1 MTLGLLDGSLNS
13 KKMFCMTLFKSSP
26 WRDVHRTDT
35 LGPAWGLCMCV
46 LVMGI
51 VGNESFPGRTRVS
64 CEGILRGHPRVLRWR
79 SVDVGAPSEGC

>member
-1 MTLGLLDGSLNS
+1 MKMRTNGNSTFNLQQTGIETQLLSDVSGLFDGNLNS

-51 VGNESFPGRTRVS
+51 VGNKSFPG
-64 CEGILRGHPRVLRWR
+64 
-79 SVDVGAPSEGC
+79 

>member
-1 MTLGLLDGSLNS
+1 MKMRTNGNSTFNLQLTVIETQLLSDVLGLFDGSLNS

-51 VGNESFPGRTRVS
+51 VGNESFPG
-64 CEGILRGHPRVLRWR
+64 
-79 SVDVGAPSEGC
+79 